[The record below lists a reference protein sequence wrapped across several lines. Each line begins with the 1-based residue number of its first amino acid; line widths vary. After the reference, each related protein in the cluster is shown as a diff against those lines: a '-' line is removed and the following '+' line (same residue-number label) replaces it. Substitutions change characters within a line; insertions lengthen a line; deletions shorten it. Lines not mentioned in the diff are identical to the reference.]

1 LKEISNVEIIDYLEN
16 NPIVAT
22 LHNNDSL
29 AEAISSPV
37 KVIFLLS
44 GNILHISDMVNH
56 LKCNDKKV
64 FIHIDLIDGLGRD
77 FASVDYIK
85 QRIKPHGILSTRSN
99 LLRHGKEIGLITI
112 QRLFL
117 LDSRALNSGV
127 DIIKSYHPDFVE
139 VLPGIIPR
147 GIEELKKRVHQPII
161 AGGMITLKDDVIQ
174 ALKAGALA
182 VSTSKKELWQI

>member
-1 LKEISNVEIIDYLEN
+1 MEIIDCLEN
-16 NPIVAT
+16 NPIVAA
-22 LHNNDSL
+22 LNNNDFL
-29 AEAISSPV
+29 EEAAASPA
-37 KVIFLLS
+37 KAIFLLS
-44 GNILHISDMVNH
+44 GNILHIADVVNN
-56 LKCNDKKV
+56 LKCRGKKV
-64 FIHIDLIDGLGRD
+64 FVHVDLIDGLGKD
-77 FASVDYIK
+77 IASVDYIK

-99 LLRHGKEIGLITI
+99 LLKHGKEIGLITV

-117 LDSRALNSGV
+117 LDSRAFNRGV

-147 GIEELKKRVHQPII
+147 TIEELKKRVHQPII
-161 AGGMITLKDDVIQ
+161 AGGMITQKEDVIQ

>member
-1 LKEISNVEIIDYLEN
+1 MEIIDCLEK
-16 NPIVAT
+16 NPIVAA
-22 LHNNDSL
+22 LHNNDFL
-29 AEAISSPV
+29 DEAIASPA
-37 KVIFLLS
+37 KAIFLLS
-44 GNILHISDMVNH
+44 GNIIQLVDVVSN
-56 LKCNDKKV
+56 LKSSGKKV
-64 FIHIDLIDGLGRD
+64 FVHIDLIDGLGRD

-99 LLRHGKEIGLITI
+99 LLRHGKEIGLVTV

-161 AGGMITLKDDVIQ
+161 AGGMITIKEDVIQ

-182 VSTSKKELWQI
+182 VSTSKNELWHM

>member
-1 LKEISNVEIIDYLEN
+1 MEITDCLEN
-16 NPIVAT
+16 NPIIAA

-29 AEAISSPV
+29 ADVIASPA
-37 KVIFLLS
+37 KAIFLLS
-44 GNILHISDMVNH
+44 GNVLKISDVVNN
-56 LKCNDKKV
+56 LKSNDKIV
-64 FIHIDLIDGLGRD
+64 FVHIDLIDGLGRD

-85 QRIKPHGILSTRSN
+85 QRIKPNGILSTRSN

-161 AGGMITLKDDVIQ
+161 AGGMITLKEDVIQ

-182 VSTSKKELWQI
+182 VSTSKKELWHI

>member
-1 LKEISNVEIIDYLEN
+1 VEIIDCLEN
-16 NPIVAT
+16 NPIVAS
-22 LHNNDSL
+22 LHNNDFLS
-29 AEAISSPV
+29 EASSSPV
-37 KVIFLLS
+37 EVIFLLS
-44 GNILHISDMVNH
+44 GNILHIGDVVDH

-161 AGGMITLKDDVIQ
+161 AGGMITLKEDVIQ

-182 VSTSKKELWQI
+182 VSTSKKDLWQI